1 MIGAEPYR
9 SGRRVMRP
17 ERRLLSC
24 AGAGGAKIG
33 GPINGPEI
41 MEIGD
46 MMVTIS
52 KCDQDCESAS
62 MRQLL

>member
-24 AGAGGAKIG
+24 AGAGDAKIG
-33 GPINGPEI
+33 GPIKGPEI
-41 MEIGD
+41 VDIGN
-46 MMVTIS
+46 MIVSIS
-52 KCDQDCESAS
+52 KS
-62 MRQLL
+62 